1 MGAFDNLTN
10 DGLER
15 QGDSLGSGRQVFPS
29 DIYDMKIKYAYAG
42 KSSGG
47 AMSVTVVGNLLTA
60 NNAEYSETFYI
71 TNKQGQNFF
80 EKNDKKIPLPGFT
93 VIDDMC
99 CFGDKKHLSQQ
110 STEDKIIEKYDAE
123 AKGMV
128 QVSVPVITGLTNKTV
143 TVAIRQIKE
152 YKRKKFDDGYKTV
165 ADTIEINQI
174 DKVFDNTTHKTA
186 NEMIDKK
193 ETAEFYNTW
202 LKANKGIIKDKT
214 KGKLPEVTETSDSSS
229 SSAPSAPAVDPFA

>member
-152 YKRKKFDDGYKTV
+152 YKRYVRKFPTRQFLRLLGYEV
-165 ADTIEINQI
+165 QEYEYLDYNAPVDAPH
-174 DKVFDNTTHKTA
+174 DLF
-186 NEMIDKK
+186 K
-193 ETAEFYNTW
+193 E
-202 LKANKGIIKDKT
+202 D
-214 KGKLPEVTETSDSSS
+214 
-229 SSAPSAPAVDPFA
+229 

>member
-42 KSSGG
+42 KSNGG
-47 AMSVTVVGNLLTA
+47 AMFVTVVGNLLTA
-60 NNAEYSETFYI
+60 NNAEYQETFYI
-71 TNKQGQNFF
+71 TNKQGVNSF
-80 EKNDKKIPLPGFT
+80 EKNGKRFPLPGFT

-110 STEDKIIEKYDAE
+110 STEDKIIERYDAE

-128 QVSVPVITGLTNKTV
+128 QVSVPVITGLTGKTV
-143 TVAIRQIKE
+143 SVAIRQIKE
-152 YKRKKFDDGYKTV
+152 YKRKKFDDGYKTISE
-165 ADTIEINQI
+165 TIEINQI

-193 ETAEFYNTW
+193 EKAEFYDTW
-202 LKANKGIIKDKT
+202 LNANKGVIKDKT
-214 KGKLPEVTETSDSSS
+214 KGKLPEVNTDSESGS
-229 SSAPSAPAVDPFA
+229 TDSTTASTVDPFA

>member
-10 DGLER
+10 EGLER
-15 QGDSLGSGRQVFPS
+15 QGDTLGSGRQVFPS

-42 KSSGG
+42 KSNGG
-47 AMSVTVVGNLLTA
+47 AMFVTVVGNLLTA
-60 NNAEYSETFYI
+60 NNAEYQETFYI
-71 TNKQGQNFF
+71 TNKQGSNSF
-80 EKNDKKIPLPGFT
+80 EKNGKRFPLPGFT

-110 STEDKIIEKYDAE
+110 STEDKIIERYDNE

-128 QVSVPVITGLTNKTV
+128 QVSVPVITGLSGKTV

-152 YKRKKFDDGYKTV
+152 YKRKKFDTGYKTI

-193 ETAEFYNTW
+193 DKAEFYDTW

-214 KGKLPEVTETSDSSS
+214 KGKLPEVTESSDSAE
-229 SSAPSAPAVDPFA
+229 SSATSTPAVDPFA